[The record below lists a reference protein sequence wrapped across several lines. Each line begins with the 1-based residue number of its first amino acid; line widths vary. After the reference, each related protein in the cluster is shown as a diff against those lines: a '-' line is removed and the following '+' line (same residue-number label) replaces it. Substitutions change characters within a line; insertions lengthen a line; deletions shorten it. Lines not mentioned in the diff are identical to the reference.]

1 MGAGG
6 IYEVH
11 TNDGMAERRRVVA
24 LALDLLD
31 RAVTLLDHEN
41 LDVAAA
47 KIDEARCALRVPA
60 HFRAQHNAGSPTSA
74 H

>member
-1 MGAGG
+1 MGTGSLH
-6 IYEVH
+6 EVH
-11 TNDGMAERRRVVA
+11 TTDRMAERRRVVA

-41 LDVAAA
+41 LDIAAA
-47 KIDEARCALRVPA
+47 KIDEARSALRVPA
-60 HFRAQHNAGSPTSA
+60 HFLAQHNAGNPTSA